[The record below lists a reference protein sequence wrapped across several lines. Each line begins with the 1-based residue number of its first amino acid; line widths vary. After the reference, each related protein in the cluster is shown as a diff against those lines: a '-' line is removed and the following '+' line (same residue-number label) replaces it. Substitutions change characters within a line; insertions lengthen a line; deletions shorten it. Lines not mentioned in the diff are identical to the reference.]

1 MEPEAVEN
9 TPSDKQPGIKVRAK
23 LSLMRRYP
31 LMPVLI
37 VLALIFTAIFANLL
51 APYSPYEQSL
61 PDRLKPPFWV
71 EGGST
76 RHLLG
81 TDLLGRDVLS
91 RLIFGSRISLVVA
104 LMGILV
110 AGSIG
115 AVLGILSGFYGGKVD
130 ALIMR
135 ACDATLSL
143 PIVLLALLLAVIL
156 GPSLANLIYIM
167 GLVLWARYARVVRGE
182 VMSWKEHEFIAYA
195 RVAGASSLKI
205 MIRHIFPNIVN
216 TLMVLVTFQ
225 TGYVIILESF
235 LSFLGAGV
243 PPPTPTWG
251 GMVAEGRGYII
262 TGWWLSVFSGL
273 AISLVV
279 LSLNLFGDW
288 LRDYLDPKLRQV

>member
-1 MEPEAVEN
+1 MGNATQIITRSEN
-9 TPSDKQPGIKVRAK
+9 RLRALLALLK
-23 LSLMRRYP
+23 RFP
-31 LMPVLI
+31 VVPVLI
-37 VLALIFTAIFANLL
+37 VSLLIFTAIFANVL
-51 APYSPYEQSL
+51 APYSPYNQSL

-71 EGGST
+71 EGGSS

-91 RLIFGSRISLVVA
+91 RLIFGARISLLVA

-143 PIVLLALLLAVIL
+143 PIILLALLLATVL
-156 GPSLANLIYIM
+156 EPSLANLIYLM

-182 VMSWKEHEFIAYA
+182 VLSWKEQEFIAYA

-205 MIRHIFPNIVN
+205 MVRHLFPNIVN

-251 GMVAEGRGYII
+251 SMVAEGRGYII

-273 AISLVV
+273 AISSVV

>member
-1 MEPEAVEN
+1 MAR
-9 TPSDKQPGIKVRAK
+9 RAQTTTRTK
-23 LSLMRRYP
+23 NWYLSATTVLRRF
-31 LMPVLI
+31 PVIPVVI
-37 VLALIFTAIFANLL
+37 VLALIFTAIFADFL
-51 APYSPYEQSL
+51 APYSPYHQSL
-61 PDRLKPPFWV
+61 PHRLKPPFWV

-76 RHLLG
+76 KYPLG

-91 RLIFGSRISLVVA
+91 RLIFGARISLLVA

-110 AGSIG
+110 SGSIG
-115 AVLGILSGFYGGKVD
+115 AVLGVVSGFYGGKVD
-130 ALIMR
+130 SLIMR

-143 PIVLLALLLAVIL
+143 PIILLALLLAVVL
-156 GPSLANLIYIM
+156 EPSLANLIYIM

-182 VMSWKEHEFIAYA
+182 VLSWKQQEFVAYA

-205 MIRHIFPNIVN
+205 MIRHLFPNIVN

-251 GMVAEGRGYII
+251 GMVAEGRGYVI

>member
-1 MEPEAVEN
+1 MTEAG
-9 TPSDKQPGIKVRAK
+9 QPGTQPSQKIRNAVTVFK
-23 LSLMRRYP
+23 RYP
-31 LMPVLI
+31 VIPVFI
-37 VLALIFTAIFANLL
+37 VLTLIFTAIFANML

-81 TDLLGRDVLS
+81 TDLLGRDVFS
-91 RLIFGSRISLVVA
+91 RLLYGSRISLLIA

-115 AVLGILSGFYGGKVD
+115 AVLGMLSGFYGGTVD

-143 PIVLLALLLAVIL
+143 PIILLALLLAVVL
-156 GPSLANLIYIM
+156 GPSLANIIYIM
-167 GLVLWARYARVVRGE
+167 GIVLWARYARVIRGE
-182 VMSWKEHEFIAYA
+182 VMSWKEQEFIAYA
-195 RVAGASSLKI
+195 RVAGASSFKI
-205 MIRHIFPNIVN
+205 MVRHLFPNIVN
-216 TLMVLVTFQ
+216 TLMVLITFQ

>member
-1 MEPEAVEN
+1 MTEAG
-9 TPSDKQPGIKVRAK
+9 QPGTQPSQKIRKAVTVFK
-23 LSLMRRYP
+23 RYP
-31 LMPVLI
+31 VIPVFI
-37 VLALIFTAIFANLL
+37 VLTLIITAIFANIL

-81 TDLLGRDVLS
+81 TDLLGRDVFS
-91 RLIFGSRISLVVA
+91 RLLYGSRISLLIA

-115 AVLGILSGFYGGKVD
+115 AVLGMLSGFYGGTVD

-143 PIVLLALLLAVIL
+143 PIILLALLLAVVL
-156 GPSLANLIYIM
+156 GPSLANIIYIM
-167 GLVLWARYARVVRGE
+167 GIVLWARYARVIRGE
-182 VMSWKEHEFIAYA
+182 VMSWKEQEFIAYA
-195 RVAGASSLKI
+195 RVAGASSFKI
-205 MIRHIFPNIVN
+205 MIRHLFPNIVN
-216 TLMVLVTFQ
+216 TLMVLITFQ

-262 TGWWLSVFSGL
+262 TGWWISVFSGL

>member
-1 MEPEAVEN
+1 MEPEAIEI
-9 TPSDKQPGIKVRAK
+9 TPPDEHPGAKARATV
-23 LSLMRRYP
+23 SLMRRYP
-31 LMPVLI
+31 VVPILI
-37 VLALIFTAIFANLL
+37 VLALIFTAIFANFL

-115 AVLGILSGFYGGKVD
+115 AVLGILSGFFGGKVD

-143 PIVLLALLLAVIL
+143 PIILLALLLAVIL

-167 GLVLWARYARVVRGE
+167 GLVLWARYARVIRGE
-182 VMSWKEHEFIAYA
+182 VMSWKEQEFIAYA

-273 AISLVV
+273 AISMVV

>member
-1 MEPEAVEN
+1 MA
-9 TPSDKQPGIKVRAK
+9 KAAQIKTGSINRIRASVNVLK
-23 LSLMRRYP
+23 RFPAL
-31 LMPVLI
+31 PVVI
-37 VLALIFTAIFANLL
+37 VFTLIFTAIFANFL
-51 APYSPYEQSL
+51 APYSPYNQSL

-71 EGGST
+71 QGGST

-91 RLIFGSRISLVVA
+91 RLIFGARISLLVA

-110 AGSIG
+110 AGSVG
-115 AVLGILSGFYGGKVD
+115 AVLGMVSGFYGGKVD
-130 ALIMR
+130 GLIMR

-143 PIVLLALLLAVIL
+143 PIILLALLLATVL
-156 GPSLANLIYIM
+156 GPSLANLIYLM
-167 GLVLWARYARVVRGE
+167 GMVLWARYARVVRGE
-182 VMSWKEHEFIAYA
+182 VLSWKEQEFIAYA

-205 MIRHIFPNIVN
+205 MIRHLFPNIIN

-251 GMVAEGRGYII
+251 SMVAEGRGYII

-279 LSLNLFGDW
+279 LALNLFGDW

>member
-1 MEPEAVEN
+1 MTEAG
-9 TPSDKQPGIKVRAK
+9 QPGTQPSQKIRNAVTVFK
-23 LSLMRRYP
+23 RYP
-31 LMPVLI
+31 VIPVFI
-37 VLALIFTAIFANLL
+37 VLTLIITAIFANIL

-81 TDLLGRDVLS
+81 TDLLGRDVFS
-91 RLIFGSRISLVVA
+91 RLLYGSRISLLIA

-115 AVLGILSGFYGGKVD
+115 AVLGMLSGFYGGKVD

-143 PIVLLALLLAVIL
+143 PIILLALLLAVIL
-156 GPSLANLIYIM
+156 GPSLANIIYIM
-167 GLVLWARYARVVRGE
+167 GIVLWARYARVIRGE
-182 VMSWKEHEFIAYA
+182 VMSWKEQEFIAYA
-195 RVAGASSLKI
+195 RVAGASSFKI
-205 MIRHIFPNIVN
+205 MIRHLFPNIVN
-216 TLMVLVTFQ
+216 TLMVLITFQ

-243 PPPTPTWG
+243 PPPIPTWG

-262 TGWWLSVFSGL
+262 TGWWISVFSGL

>member
-1 MEPEAVEN
+1 M
-9 TPSDKQPGIKVRAK
+9 
-23 LSLMRRYP
+23 MRRYP
-31 LMPVLI
+31 VIPLFI
-37 VLALIFTAIFANLL
+37 VSALIFTAIFANFLT
-51 APYSPYEQSL
+51 PYSPYEQSL
-61 PDRLKPPFWV
+61 PERLKPPFWI

-91 RLIFGSRISLVVA
+91 RLIYGSRISLVVA

-143 PIVLLALLLAVIL
+143 PIILLALLLAVIL

-182 VMSWKEHEFIAYA
+182 VMSWKEQEFIAYA
-195 RVAGASSLKI
+195 RVAGASSLRI
-205 MIRHIFPNIVN
+205 MVRHIFPNIVN
-216 TLMVLVTFQ
+216 TLMVLITFQ

>member
-1 MEPEAVEN
+1 MTDTFQTDARAN
-9 TPSDKQPGIKVRAK
+9 HKMRTLIKAW
-23 LSLMRRYP
+23 RRYP
-31 LMPVLI
+31 VIPVCI
-37 VLALIFTAIFANLL
+37 VLALILTAVFANVL
-51 APYSPYEQSL
+51 APYSPYGQSL
-61 PDRLKPPFWV
+61 PEILKPPVWV
-71 EGGST
+71 EGGSS

-91 RLIFGSRISLVVA
+91 RLIHGSRISLIVA

-115 AVLGILSGFYGGKVD
+115 ATLGILSGFYGGKVD

-143 PIVLLALLLAVIL
+143 PIILLALLLAVVL

-182 VMSWKEHEFIAYA
+182 VMSWKEQEFIAYA
-195 RVAGASSLKI
+195 RVAGASSFKI
-205 MIRHIFPNIVN
+205 MIRHLFPNIVN

-273 AISLVV
+273 AISMVV

>member
-1 MEPEAVEN
+1 MARAAQTKP
-9 TPSDKQPGIKVRAK
+9 QIKNRIRIAATALK
-23 LSLMRRYP
+23 RFP
-31 LMPVLI
+31 AIPVAI
-37 VLALIFTAIFANLL
+37 ILALVLTAIFADFW
-51 APYSPYEQSL
+51 APYSPYDQSL
-61 PDRLKPPFWV
+61 PNRLKPPFWV

-76 RHLLG
+76 EHLLG

-91 RLIFGSRISLVVA
+91 RLIFGARISLLVA

-115 AVLGILSGFYGGKVD
+115 AVFGVVSGFYGGKVD

-143 PIVLLALLLAVIL
+143 PIILLALLLAVIF
-156 GPSLANLIYIM
+156 GPSLANLIYVM

-182 VMSWKEHEFIAYA
+182 VLSWKEQDFIAYA
-195 RVAGASSLKI
+195 RVAGASPLRI

-216 TLMVLVTFQ
+216 TLMVLITFQ

>member
-1 MEPEAVEN
+1 MA
-9 TPSDKQPGIKVRAK
+9 KVTEFMPQVKNRIRTAATA
-23 LSLMRRYP
+23 LRRF
-31 LMPVLI
+31 PVI
-37 VLALIFTAIFANLL
+37 PMIIISALLLTAIFANVL
-51 APYSPYEQSL
+51 APYSPYDQSL
-61 PDRLKPPFWV
+61 PERLKPPLWV

-76 RHLLG
+76 EHLLG

-91 RLIFGSRISLVVA
+91 RLIFGARISLLVA

-110 AGSIG
+110 SGGIG
-115 AVLGILSGFYGGKVD
+115 TVLGMVAGFYGGKVD

-135 ACDATLSL
+135 ACDAIFSVPL
-143 PIVLLALLLAVIL
+143 ILLALLLASVL
-156 GPSLANLIYIM
+156 GPSLANLIYVI
-167 GLVLWARYARVVRGE
+167 GLMLWARYARVVRGE
-182 VMSWKEHEFIAYA
+182 VLSWKEQEFIAYA

-205 MIRHIFPNIVN
+205 MIRHLLPNIIN
-216 TLMVLVTFQ
+216 TLMVLITFQ
-225 TGYVIILESF
+225 TGYVIILESS

-273 AISLVV
+273 AISFVV

-288 LRDYLDPKLRQV
+288 LRDFLDPKLRQV

>member
-1 MEPEAVEN
+1 MTEAG
-9 TPSDKQPGIKVRAK
+9 QPGTQPSQKIRNAVTVFK
-23 LSLMRRYP
+23 RYP
-31 LMPVLI
+31 VIPVFI
-37 VLALIFTAIFANLL
+37 VLTLIFTAIFANML

-81 TDLLGRDVLS
+81 TDLLGRDVFS
-91 RLIFGSRISLVVA
+91 RLLYGSRISLLIA

-115 AVLGILSGFYGGKVD
+115 AVLGMLSGFYGGTVD

-143 PIVLLALLLAVIL
+143 PIILLALLLAVVL
-156 GPSLANLIYIM
+156 GPSLANIIYIM
-167 GLVLWARYARVVRGE
+167 GIVLWARYARVIRGE
-182 VMSWKEHEFIAYA
+182 VMSWKEQEFIAYA
-195 RVAGASSLKI
+195 RVAGASSFKI
-205 MIRHIFPNIVN
+205 MVRHLFPNIVN
-216 TLMVLVTFQ
+216 TLMVLITFQ

-243 PPPTPTWG
+243 PPPIPTWG

-262 TGWWLSVFSGL
+262 TGWWISVFSGL

>member
-1 MEPEAVEN
+1 MARVAQ
-9 TPSDKQPGIKVRAK
+9 TKSKQKKRIRASVTA
-23 LSLMRRYP
+23 LRRFP
-31 LMPVLI
+31 LIPLI
-37 VLALIFTAIFANLL
+37 IVFALIFTAVFANFL
-51 APYSPYEQSL
+51 APYSPYNQSL

-91 RLIFGSRISLVVA
+91 RLIFGARISLLVA

-110 AGSIG
+110 SGSIG
-115 AVLGILSGFYGGKVD
+115 AVLGMVSGFYGGMVD
-130 ALIMR
+130 SLIMR

-143 PIVLLALLLAVIL
+143 PIILLALLLAVVL
-156 GPSLANLIYIM
+156 EPSLANLIYVM

-182 VMSWKEHEFIAYA
+182 VLSWKEQEFVAYA
-195 RVAGASSLKI
+195 RVAGASSLTI
-205 MIRHIFPNIVN
+205 MIRHLFPNIVN

-273 AISLVV
+273 AISFVV
-279 LSLNLFGDW
+279 LALNLFGDW

>member
-1 MEPEAVEN
+1 MTEKNQVFTQSKP
-9 TPSDKQPGIKVRAK
+9 AK
-23 LSLMRRYP
+23 LRKLLALWRRFP
-31 LMPVLI
+31 FIPAFI
-37 VLALIFTAIFANLL
+37 VLSLILTAIFANVL
-51 APYSPYEQSL
+51 APYSPYDQSL
-61 PDRLKPPFWV
+61 PDRLKPPCWV
-71 EGGST
+71 EGGSN
-76 RHLLG
+76 RHILG
-81 TDLLGRDVLS
+81 TDLLGRDILS
-91 RLIFGSRISLVVA
+91 RLIHGSRISLIVA

-115 AVLGILSGFYGGKVD
+115 ATLGILSGFYGGKVD

-135 ACDATLSL
+135 TCDATLSL
-143 PIVLLALLLAVIL
+143 PIILLALLLAVIL

-182 VMSWKEHEFIAYA
+182 VMSWKEQEFIAYA
-195 RVAGASSLKI
+195 RVAGASSFKI
-205 MIRHIFPNIVN
+205 MIRHLFPNIVN

-273 AISLVV
+273 AISMVV

>member
-1 MEPEAVEN
+1 MLKITEADQNRTQASYKIRNV
-9 TPSDKQPGIKVRAK
+9 VAAF
-23 LSLMRRYP
+23 RRYP
-31 LMPVLI
+31 VFPVII
-37 VLALIFTAIFANLL
+37 VLALIFTAIFANIL
-51 APYSPYEQSL
+51 APYSPYDQSL

-76 RHLLG
+76 RHPLG

-91 RLIFGSRISLVVA
+91 RLLYGSRISLFVA
-104 LMGILV
+104 IMGILV

-115 AVLGILSGFYGGKVD
+115 AILGILSGYYGGKVD

-135 ACDATLSL
+135 VCDATLSL
-143 PIVLLALLLAVIL
+143 PIILLALLLAVVL

-167 GLVLWARYARVVRGE
+167 GLVLWARYARVIRGE
-182 VMSWKEHEFIAYA
+182 VLSWKEQEFIAYA
-195 RVAGASSLKI
+195 RVAGASSFKI
-205 MIRHIFPNIVN
+205 MLHHLFPNIVN
-216 TLMVLVTFQ
+216 TLMVLITFQ

-288 LRDYLDPKLRQV
+288 LRDFLDPKLRQI

>member
-1 MEPEAVEN
+1 MEPEAVDIS
-9 TPSDKQPGIKVRAK
+9 PSDKQPDIKVRNTM
-23 LSLMRRYP
+23 SVMRRYP
-31 LMPVLI
+31 VIPILI
-37 VLALIFTAIFANLL
+37 VLALIFTAIFANVL
-51 APYSPYEQSL
+51 APFSPYEQSL

-91 RLIFGSRISLVVA
+91 RLIFGSRVSLVVA

-135 ACDATLSL
+135 TCDATLSL

-182 VMSWKEHEFIAYA
+182 VMSWKEQEFIAYA

-251 GMVAEGRGYII
+251 AMVAEGRGYII

-273 AISLVV
+273 AISMVV

>member
-1 MEPEAVEN
+1 MTEAG
-9 TPSDKQPGIKVRAK
+9 QPGTQPSQKIRNAVTVFK
-23 LSLMRRYP
+23 RYP
-31 LMPVLI
+31 VIPVFI
-37 VLALIFTAIFANLL
+37 VLTLIFTAIFANML

-81 TDLLGRDVLS
+81 TDLLGRDVFS
-91 RLIFGSRISLVVA
+91 RLLYGSRISLLIA

-115 AVLGILSGFYGGKVD
+115 AVLGMLSGFYGGTVD

-143 PIVLLALLLAVIL
+143 PIILLALLLAVVL
-156 GPSLANLIYIM
+156 GPSLANIIYIM
-167 GLVLWARYARVVRGE
+167 GIVLWARYARVIRGE
-182 VMSWKEHEFIAYA
+182 VMSWKEQEFIAYA
-195 RVAGASSLKI
+195 RVAGASSFKI
-205 MIRHIFPNIVN
+205 MIRHLFPNIVN
-216 TLMVLVTFQ
+216 TLMVLITFQ

-262 TGWWLSVFSGL
+262 TGWWISVFSGL

>member
-1 MEPEAVEN
+1 MTEAG
-9 TPSDKQPGIKVRAK
+9 QPGTQPSQKIRNAVTVFK
-23 LSLMRRYP
+23 RYP
-31 LMPVLI
+31 VIPVFI
-37 VLALIFTAIFANLL
+37 VLTLIFTAIFANML

-81 TDLLGRDVLS
+81 TDLLGRDVFS
-91 RLIFGSRISLVVA
+91 RLLYGSRISLLIA

-115 AVLGILSGFYGGKVD
+115 AVLGMLSGFYGGTVD

-143 PIVLLALLLAVIL
+143 PIILLALLLAVVL
-156 GPSLANLIYIM
+156 GPSLANIIYIM
-167 GLVLWARYARVVRGE
+167 GIVLWARYARVIRGE
-182 VMSWKEHEFIAYA
+182 VMSWKEQEFIAYA
-195 RVAGASSLKI
+195 RVAGASSFKI
-205 MIRHIFPNIVN
+205 MIRHLFPNIVN
-216 TLMVLVTFQ
+216 TLMVLITFQ

-243 PPPTPTWG
+243 PPPIPTWG

-262 TGWWLSVFSGL
+262 TGWWISVFSGL

>member
-1 MEPEAVEN
+1 MTEADHPG
-9 TPSDKQPGIKVRAK
+9 TQPSQKIRNAVTVFK
-23 LSLMRRYP
+23 RYP
-31 LMPVLI
+31 VIPVFI
-37 VLALIFTAIFANLL
+37 VLTLIFTAIFANML

-71 EGGST
+71 EGGSS
-76 RHLLG
+76 RNLLG
-81 TDLLGRDVLS
+81 TDLLGRDIFS
-91 RLIFGSRISLVVA
+91 RLLYGSRISLLVA

-115 AVLGILSGFYGGKVD
+115 AVLGILSGFYGGMID

-135 ACDATLSL
+135 TCDATLSL
-143 PIVLLALLLAVIL
+143 PIILLALLLAVIL

-167 GLVLWARYARVVRGE
+167 GIVLWARYARVVRGE
-182 VMSWKEHEFIAYA
+182 VMSLKEQEFVAYA
-195 RVAGASSLKI
+195 RVAGASSFKI

-216 TLMVLVTFQ
+216 TLMVLITFQ

-243 PPPTPTWG
+243 PPPIPTWG

-262 TGWWLSVFSGL
+262 TGWWISVFSGL